1 MLCFIL
7 KNTAA
12 KGKKKNG
19 KFDSKIGQEL
29 KNLVIYSSNSVPNL
43 LLRKNP
49 EDLVQG
55 LG

>member
-12 KGKKKNG
+12 KGKKKMRNLTQKLAKNW
-19 KFDSKIGQEL
+19 KFLLHTVGTVCQIC
-29 KNLVIYSSNSVPNL
+29 YSE
-43 LLRKNP
+43 KQTK
-49 EDLVQG
+49 DLVQG